1 MLYSLY
7 SFYQKLS
14 FYQFNTNKLFA
25 MPFYQFLQTPT
36 HDQIDQLITLY
47 QEAGWWSSE
56 IDTSD
61 VLKGI
66 ISGSHGFCV
75 AVIENKIVGMGR
87 SISDGVS
94 DAYIQDV
101 AVTKSFRRKGIA
113 SGIVTE
119 LIKKLE
125 ADGIGWIGL
134 IAEKGSAEYYR
145 PLGFDPMPN
154 STPMLR
160 LRKL

>member
-1 MLYSLY
+1 
-7 SFYQKLS
+7 
-14 FYQFNTNKLFA
+14 
-25 MPFYQFLQTPT
+25 MPFYQFLQNPT
-36 HDQIDQLITLY
+36 YDQIDQLITLY
-47 QEAGWWSSE
+47 QEAGWWSAE
-56 IDTSD
+56 IDSRD

-66 ISGSHGFCV
+66 ISGSHCFCV
-75 AVIENKIVGMGR
+75 AVIENRIVGMGR

-101 AVTKSFRRKGIA
+101 AVAKSFRRKGIA
-113 SGIVTE
+113 RRIVTE

-145 PLGFDPMPN
+145 HLGFDPMPN
-154 STPMLR
+154 STPMLK

>member
-1 MLYSLY
+1 
-7 SFYQKLS
+7 
-14 FYQFNTNKLFA
+14 
-25 MPFYQFLQTPT
+25 MPSYQFLQTPT
-36 HDQIDQLITLY
+36 HDEIDQLIALY
-47 QEAGWWSSE
+47 QEAGWWSAE
-56 IDTSD
+56 IDSHD

-66 ISGSHGFCV
+66 ISGSHCFCV
-75 AVIENKIVGMGR
+75 AVIENRIVGMGR
-87 SISDGVS
+87 CISDGIS

-101 AVTKSFRRKGIA
+101 TVAKSFRRKGIA
-113 SGIVTE
+113 SRIVTE

-134 IAEKGSAEYYR
+134 IAEKDSAEYYR

-160 LRKL
+160 LRRL

>member
-1 MLYSLY
+1 
-7 SFYQKLS
+7 
-14 FYQFNTNKLFA
+14 

-36 HDQIDQLITLY
+36 YDQIDQLITLY
-47 QEAGWWSSE
+47 QEAGWWSVEKDSR
-56 IDTSD
+56 DL
-61 VLKGI
+61 LKGI
-66 ISGSHGFCV
+66 ISGSRCFCV
-75 AVIENKIVGMGR
+75 AVIDNRIVGMGR

-101 AVTKSFRRKGIA
+101 TVAKAFRRKGIA
-113 SGIVTE
+113 SRIVTE
-119 LIKKLE
+119 LIENLE

-134 IAEKGSAEYYR
+134 IAENGSAEYYR
-145 PLGFDPMPN
+145 PLGFEPMPN

>member
-1 MLYSLY
+1 
-7 SFYQKLS
+7 
-14 FYQFNTNKLFA
+14 
-25 MPFYQFLQTPT
+25 MPLYQFLQTPAY
-36 HDQIDQLITLY
+36 DQIDQLITLY
-47 QEAGWWSSE
+47 QEAGWWSAELDS
-56 IDTSD
+56 SD
-61 VLKGI
+61 LLKGI
-66 ISGSHGFCV
+66 ISGSHCFCV
-75 AVIENKIVGMGR
+75 AVIEDRIVGMGR

-101 AVTKSFRRKGIA
+101 TVAKPFRRKGIA
-113 SGIVTE
+113 GRIVTE

-134 IAEKGSAEYYR
+134 IAERGSAEYYR
-145 PLGFDPMPN
+145 PLGFNPMPD

>member
-1 MLYSLY
+1 
-7 SFYQKLS
+7 
-14 FYQFNTNKLFA
+14 
-25 MPFYQFLQTPT
+25 MPFYRLLQNPT
-36 HDQIDQLITLY
+36 DDQIDQLITLY
-47 QEAGWWSSE
+47 REAGWWCE
-56 IDTSD
+56 KIDSRD

-75 AVIENKIVGMGR
+75 AVTKNRIVGMGR

-101 AVTKSFRRKGIA
+101 TVAKAYRRKGIA
-113 SGIVTE
+113 SRIVTE

-134 IAEKGSAEYYR
+134 IAEKGSAGYYR

-160 LRKL
+160 LRKS

>member
-1 MLYSLY
+1 
-7 SFYQKLS
+7 
-14 FYQFNTNKLFA
+14 
-25 MPFYQFLQTPT
+25 MPFYQFLKSPT
-36 HDQIDQLITLY
+36 HDQVDQLINLY
-47 QEAGWWSSE
+47 QEAGWWSAETDSR
-56 IDTSD
+56 D

-66 ISGSHGFCV
+66 ISGSHCFCV

-87 SISDGVS
+87 SISDGIS

-101 AVTKSFRRKGIA
+101 AVTKPFRRKGIA
-113 SGIVTE
+113 GRIVTE

-125 ADGIGWIGL
+125 ADGIAWIGL
-134 IAEKGSAEYYR
+134 IAEKDSAEYYR

-154 STPMLR
+154 SIPMLK

>member
-1 MLYSLY
+1 
-7 SFYQKLS
+7 
-14 FYQFNTNKLFA
+14 
-25 MPFYQFLQTPT
+25 MPLYQFLQTPAY
-36 HDQIDQLITLY
+36 DQIDQLITLY
-47 QEAGWWSSE
+47 QEAGWWSAELDS
-56 IDTSD
+56 SD
-61 VLKGI
+61 LLKGI
-66 ISGSHGFCV
+66 ISGSHCFCV
-75 AVIENKIVGMGR
+75 AVIEDRIVGMGR

-101 AVTKSFRRKGIA
+101 TVAKPFRRKGIA
-113 SGIVTE
+113 SRIVTE

-134 IAEKGSAEYYR
+134 IAERGSAEYYR
-145 PLGFDPMPN
+145 PLGFNPMPD

>member
-1 MLYSLY
+1 
-7 SFYQKLS
+7 
-14 FYQFNTNKLFA
+14 

-36 HDQIDQLITLY
+36 CDQIDQLIALY
-47 QEAGWWSSE
+47 QEAGWWSAG
-56 IDTSD
+56 IDNRD
-61 VLKGI
+61 VLMRI
-66 ISGSHGFCV
+66 ISGSHCFCV
-75 AVIENKIVGMGR
+75 AVIENRIVGMGR
-87 SISDGVS
+87 SISDGAS

-101 AVTKSFRRKGIA
+101 TVTKSFRRKGIA
-113 SGIVTE
+113 GGIVTE

-134 IAEKGSAEYYR
+134 IAERGSAEYYR
-145 PLGFDPMPN
+145 PLGFEPMPD

>member
-1 MLYSLY
+1 MRI
-7 SFYQKLS
+7 
-14 FYQFNTNKLFA
+14 N

-36 HDQIDQLITLY
+36 DDQIDQLIILY
-47 QEAGWWSSE
+47 QDAGWWSGE
-56 IDTSD
+56 IDSRET
-61 VLKGI
+61 LKGI
-66 ISGSHGFCV
+66 ISGSHCFCV
-75 AVIENKIVGMGR
+75 AVFEDRIVGMGR
-87 SISDGVS
+87 SISDRAS

-101 AVTKSFRRKGIA
+101 TVEKSFRRKGIA
-113 SGIVTE
+113 RRIVTE

-134 IAEKGSAEYYR
+134 IAEKGSAEFYR
-145 PLGFDPMPN
+145 PLGFDPMPD

>member
-1 MLYSLY
+1 
-7 SFYQKLS
+7 
-14 FYQFNTNKLFA
+14 

-36 HDQIDQLITLY
+36 YDQIDQLITLY
-47 QEAGWWSSE
+47 QEAGWWSAETDSH
-56 IDTSD
+56 D

-66 ISGSHGFCV
+66 ISGSHCFCV
-75 AVIENKIVGMGR
+75 AVIENRIIGMGR
-87 SISDGVS
+87 SISDRVS

-101 AVTKSFRRKGIA
+101 TTAKSFRRKGIA
-113 SGIVTE
+113 GGIVME

-134 IAEKGSAEYYR
+134 IAEKGSDDFYR
-145 PLGFDPMPN
+145 PLGFEPMPD

>member
-1 MLYSLY
+1 
-7 SFYQKLS
+7 
-14 FYQFNTNKLFA
+14 
-25 MPFYQFLQTPT
+25 MPFYRFLQNPND
-36 HDQIDQLITLY
+36 DQIDQLITLY
-47 QEAGWWSSE
+47 REAGWWHE
-56 IDTSD
+56 KIDSRE

-66 ISGSHGFCV
+66 ISGSHDFCV
-75 AVIENKIVGMGR
+75 AVIKNRIVGMGR

-101 AVTKSFRRKGIA
+101 TVAKPYRRKGIA
-113 SGIVTE
+113 SRIVTE

-125 ADGIGWIGL
+125 ADGVGWIGL

-160 LRKL
+160 LRKS

>member
-1 MLYSLY
+1 MR
-7 SFYQKLS
+7 

-25 MPFYQFLQTPT
+25 MPFYQFLQSPAD
-36 HDQIDQLITLY
+36 DQIDQLIILY
-47 QEAGWWSSE
+47 QEAGWWSAE
-56 IDTSD
+56 IDSRD
-61 VLKGI
+61 LLKGI
-66 ISGSHGFCV
+66 ISGSQCFCV
-75 AVIENKIVGMGR
+75 AMIENKIVGMGR

-101 AVTKSFRRKGIA
+101 TVAASFRRKGIA
-113 SGIVTE
+113 GRIVTE

-134 IAEKGSAEYYR
+134 IAENGSAEFYR
-145 PLGFDPMPN
+145 SLGFDPMPD

>member
-1 MLYSLY
+1 
-7 SFYQKLS
+7 
-14 FYQFNTNKLFA
+14 
-25 MPFYQFLQTPT
+25 MPFYQFLKSPT
-36 HDQIDQLITLY
+36 HDQIDQLINLY
-47 QEAGWWSSE
+47 QEAGWWSAETDSR
-56 IDTSD
+56 D

-66 ISGSHGFCV
+66 ISGSHCFCV
-75 AVIENKIVGMGR
+75 AVIENRIVGMGR

-101 AVTKSFRRKGIA
+101 TVAKSFRRKGIA
-113 SGIVTE
+113 SRIVTK

-134 IAEKGSAEYYR
+134 IAEKDSADYYR

-154 STPMLR
+154 STPMLKS
-160 LRKL
+160 RKS

>member
-1 MLYSLY
+1 
-7 SFYQKLS
+7 
-14 FYQFNTNKLFA
+14 
-25 MPFYQFLQTPT
+25 MPFYQFLQTST
-36 HDQIDQLITLY
+36 DDQIDQLITLY

-56 IDTSD
+56 IDSRD

-66 ISGSHGFCV
+66 ISGSHCFCV
-75 AVIENKIVGMGR
+75 AMIENRIVGMGR
-87 SISDGVS
+87 SISDGIS
-94 DAYIQDV
+94 DAYIQDLT
-101 AVTKSFRRKGIA
+101 VTKSLRQKGIA
-113 SGIVTE
+113 SRIVTE

-134 IAEKGSAEYYR
+134 IAEKGSAEFYR

>member
-1 MLYSLY
+1 
-7 SFYQKLS
+7 
-14 FYQFNTNKLFA
+14 
-25 MPFYQFLQTPT
+25 MPFYRFLQNPT
-36 HDQIDQLITLY
+36 DDQIDQLITLY
-47 QEAGWWSSE
+47 QEAGWWCE
-56 IDTSD
+56 KIDSRD

-75 AVIENKIVGMGR
+75 AVTKNRIVGMGR

-101 AVTKSFRRKGIA
+101 TVAKAYRRKGIA
-113 SGIVTE
+113 SRIVTE
-119 LIKKLE
+119 LLKKLE
-125 ADGIGWIGL
+125 ADKIGWIGL
-134 IAEKGSAEYYR
+134 IAEKGSAGYYR

-160 LRKL
+160 LRKS